1 MTVRRLL
8 TRLAIAS
15 ATLTLPTT
23 AAAQG
28 VDGYASIA
36 IDRLPAVD
44 FSPDRSAAVSEL
56 RARLFIERRIVF
68 GPHLKITAAGFI
80 DGLLA
85 DRGQPVASRA
95 AIVRPQE
102 LHLEAAWAHAD
113 LRVGM
118 SRVTWGRLD
127 EFLPT
132 DVVNPLDLAR
142 FFLEG
147 RAEAR
152 LPVAMVRARWLPSD
166 RLTVEGVYAPLF
178 RRGTFDQLDEATSP
192 FTIAPPLPR
201 ALEPR
206 RGWRSAQGGVRASVT
221 SGRVDWSATAYRGF
235 DPGPAVLPE
244 RYTMIGGD
252 FETVRGPWGV
262 RGEMAVFDGRETA
275 EAGIG
280 VDRRAGEY
288 RISGSVLVAERWAAS
303 AARDRRDLTVVASLD
318 RSFARETRTLRVFTV
333 YNPGEASAF
342 ARVVSIF
349 NLLDNLSVEASA
361 GLFTGDGSDVLSR
374 FATRDFL
381 SARCK
386 VYF

>member
-1 MTVRRLL
+1 MTVSQ
-8 TRLAIAS
+8 RLAHVVLAWIATALP
-15 ATLTLPTT
+15 ATAL
-23 AAAQG
+23 AQG
-28 VDGYASIA
+28 VDGYASIFT
-36 IDRLPAVD
+36 DVLPAVELVRGH
-44 FSPDRSAAVSEL
+44 RSTVGEV
-56 RARLFIERRIVF
+56 RARVFVERRIVF
-68 GPHLKITAAGFI
+68 GPHLRFTGAGFVE
-80 DGLLA
+80 GLLA
-85 DRGQPVASRA
+85 DRSRSRPTRDV
-95 AIVRPQE
+95 IVRPQE
-102 LHLEAAWAHAD
+102 LHVEATWPQAD
-113 LRVGM
+113 LRIGM

-142 FFLEG
+142 FFFEG

-166 RLTVEGVYAPLF
+166 RLSVEGIYVPLY
-178 RRGTFDQLDEATSP
+178 RRGRFDQLDEATSP
-192 FTIAPPLPR
+192 FTIAPPLPGVFQP
-201 ALEPR
+201 PR
-206 RGWRSAQGGVRASVT
+206 QWRNAQGGVRAT
-221 SGRVDWSATAYRGF
+221 ATTGRVDWSAGVYRGF
-235 DPGPAVLPE
+235 EPGPGVLPS
-244 RYTMIGGD
+244 RYTMVGGD

-262 RGEMAVFDGRETA
+262 RGELAVFDGRETA

-349 NLLDNLSVEASA
+349 NLLDNVSVEASA

>member
-1 MTVRRLL
+1 MRRLL